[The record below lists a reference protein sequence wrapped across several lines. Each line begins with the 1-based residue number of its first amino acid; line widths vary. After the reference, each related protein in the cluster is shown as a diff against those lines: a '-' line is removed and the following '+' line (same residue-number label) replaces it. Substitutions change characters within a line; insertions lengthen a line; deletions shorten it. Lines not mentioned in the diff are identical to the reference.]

1 MPKLSSS
8 KKRLRQAGKAA
19 ERNKPVRT
27 RFRSTLKQ
35 VRSAGSKE
43 EALGLLSEANADRPD
58 SPKGRDPRAHGRP
71 LQISS
76 GKTRRCDVLI
86 QDQARNRETL
96 TSWMWGL
103 SRLRASLKGISRT
116 GIR

>member
-8 KKRLRQAGKAA
+8 KKRLRQASKAA

-43 EALGLLSEANADRPD
+43 EALGLLSEANAVIDRTAR
-58 SPKGRDPRAHGRP
+58 KGVIHVRTA
-71 LQISS
+71 
-76 GKTRRCDVLI
+76 
-86 QDQARNRETL
+86 ARYK
-96 TSWMWGL
+96 
-103 SRLRASLKGISRT
+103 SRLAKHVAAMS
-116 GIR
+116 